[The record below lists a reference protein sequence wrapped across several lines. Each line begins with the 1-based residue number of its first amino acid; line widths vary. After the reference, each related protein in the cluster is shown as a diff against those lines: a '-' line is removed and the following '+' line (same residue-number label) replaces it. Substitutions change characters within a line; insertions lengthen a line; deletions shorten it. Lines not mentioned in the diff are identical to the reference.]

1 LLRVFVDLMGEE
13 MATDKKIGRR
23 ELITRALTGGLAVGA
38 FALSGK
44 TALWA
49 EETKK
54 EILTLD
60 ISTIGE
66 PPKRRS
72 CAPYN
77 AGRVESSRYIAYLNA
92 SKACRAR
99 YSAKCGGTFVCH

>member
-1 LLRVFVDLMGEE
+1 

-23 ELITRALTGGLAVGA
+23 ELITKALTGGLAVGT
-38 FALSGK
+38 FALAGK

-49 EETKK
+49 QETKK

-60 ISTIGE
+60 ISTLGE
-66 PPKRRS
+66 LPKARS

-77 AGRVESSRYIAYLNA
+77 SGRVECSRYRAYLNA
-92 SKACRAR
+92 NKACRVR
-99 YSAKCGGTFVCH
+99 YSAKCGATFTCH